1 MSAVGQLCRARHNEV
16 TGDNDQRLVAEV
28 EMRQCVV
35 SMAKYQVVRRTVAAE
50 KVHRGGGSSDQS
62 YAP

>member
-1 MSAVGQLCRARHNEV
+1 MSAVGQLCRARDNEV